1 MENIFFTSSIKGSP
15 VEVNIDPSNFC
26 KAYKVVELRQQGQHF
41 QYLYQDNATGEFFLA
56 EDSKLTLN
64 DIDPLIPE
72 LNERLTWLDSVG
84 A

>member
-1 MENIFFTSSIKGSP
+1 MENISFTSSIQGNP
-15 VEVNIDPSNFC
+15 FEVSINPANFC
-26 KAYKVVELRQQGQHF
+26 KAYKVFELRQQGQHF
-41 QYLYQDNATGEFFLA
+41 QYIYQDNATGEYFLA

-72 LNERLTWLDSVG
+72 LNEHLTRQDSVG

>member
-1 MENIFFTSSIKGSP
+1 MESIFFTSLIKGSP
-15 VEVNIDPSNFC
+15 FEVNINPANFC
-26 KAYKVVELRQQGQHF
+26 KAYKVVELRQEGQHF
-41 QYLYQDNATGEFFLA
+41 QYIYQDNATGEFFLA

-72 LNERLTWLDSVG
+72 LNERLTRQDSVG